1 MKKTTFLIGIVLAFF
16 IVSCG
21 PTTDDAIK
29 HNDKIVLDQKEII
42 DSQNMF
48 LTSMIDA
55 KDSAAVSQSFE
66 NYLKILTEKEKK
78 YAEIGK
84 FDEKDSFRIAMQTY
98 IDQMISITENE
109 YKNLVEI
116 YNKDIET
123 VLQSDRDN
131 WEKIAKEAN
140 GKESQANDAFLE
152 AQKSFAKEYKFDLK
166 E

>member
-1 MKKTTFLIGIVLAFF
+1 MKTTTFLLGIVLAFF
-16 IVSCG
+16 MVSCG

-42 DSQNMF
+42 DAQNLF

-55 KDSAAVSQSFE
+55 KDSESVSQAFE
-66 NYLKILTEKEKK
+66 NYLEILTEKEKK
-78 YAEIGK
+78 YTEIGK

-116 YNKDIET
+116 YNKDIED
-123 VLQSDRDN
+123 VSQSDRDN
-131 WEKIAKEAN
+131 WEKIAKDAT

-152 AQKSFAKEYKFDLK
+152 AQKRFAKEYHFELK